1 MKRNKSRAGAALAV
15 IALLGSMGVGGL
27 AHAAPAPKP
36 QVTVADTDQSA
47 ANPALIKKDATTQLS
62 IHKYL
67 GTPVEA
73 KNNGTIQKIE
83 GRTPLQNVQFDL
95 YKVENVDL
103 TTNKG
108 WEAAKALYERKVSVA
123 DLNKGAIE
131 IEGTNFTFSE
141 KTSGTTDASGAATIK
156 AKVGLYLVVENLS
169 ASKDIKDGGKT
180 YTPAQI
186 TGINPFLVT
195 LPMTNPDSRDSWMY
209 DVHVYP
215 KNQAAEMTKAVID
228 GNQGKENQDGYKI
241 GQNIT
246 YRLESTINVVD
257 SNQDGKVDGDDLGY
271 YLVKD
276 QLSEHVKY
284 VSSKLS
290 IIGSDNK
297 TVELLTPQD
306 YAFTNSNNLLSFSI
320 TKDGLNK
327 LAKAAGG
334 KLQTEIVT
342 TVTTMPITGQVKNKA
357 SFYPNNYPWTNSGK
371 TPPKPGE
378 NPPPGDTPPD
388 VPSNEVVS
396 KYGYVVIKKINADKQ
411 PLAGAEFAVFR
422 ATKESDADGYTC
434 KNVDFSKAPIAKTAA
449 ASDAGG
455 LTIVRG
461 LQLSNWRNDS
471 SAKSGAITD
480 EKQFYSYCLVETK
493 SPDGYQLLAEPIEF
507 NLLKEGAVMDLSS
520 SEEAKMTDEAK
531 KNGRALEVVNQP
543 DNLKN
548 KLPLTGGEGIALV
561 SVLGILLVGGGAG
574 YYIYANRRKD
584 V

>member
-36 QVTVADTDQSA
+36 QVTVADKDQSA

-83 GRTPLQNVQFDL
+83 DRTPLQNVQFDL

-108 WEAAKALYERKVSVA
+108 WEAAKALYERKVNVA
-123 DLNKGAIE
+123 DLEKGVQI
-131 IEGTNFTFSE
+131 GDTKFTFTE
-141 KTSGTTDASGAATIK
+141 KKSGTTDASGEAKIQ

-169 ASKDIKDGGKT
+169 ASKDIKGGGKT

-396 KYGYVVIKKINADKQ
+396 KYGDVVIKKINADKQ

-422 ATKESDADGYTC
+422 ATKESDAAGYTC
-434 KNVDFSKAPIAKTAA
+434 KNVDFSKEPIAKTAA

-520 SEEAKMTDEAK
+520 SEEAKMTDEVK

>member
-36 QVTVADTDQSA
+36 QVTVADKDQSA

-83 GRTPLQNVQFDL
+83 DRTPLQNVQFDL

-108 WEAAKALYERKVSVA
+108 WEAAKALYERKVNVA
-123 DLNKGAIE
+123 DLEKGVQIGDAK
-131 IEGTNFTFSE
+131 FTFTE
-141 KTSGTTDASGAATIK
+141 KKSGTTDASGEAKIQ
-156 AKVGLYLVVENLS
+156 AKVGLYLVVENFS

-228 GNQGKENQDGYKI
+228 GNQGEENQDGYKI

-306 YAFTNSNNLLSFSI
+306 YAFTNNNNLLSFSI

-396 KYGYVVIKKINADKQ
+396 KYGDVVIKKINADKQ

-422 ATKESDADGYTC
+422 ATKESDAAGYTC
-434 KNVDFSKAPIAKTAA
+434 KNVDFSKEPIAKTAA

-455 LTIVRG
+455 LAIVRG

-520 SEEAKMTDEAK
+520 SEEAKMTDEVK

>member
-27 AHAAPAPKP
+27 AHAASAPKP
-36 QVTVADTDQSA
+36 QVTVADKDQSA

-83 GRTPLQNVQFDL
+83 DRTPLQNVQFDL

-108 WEAAKALYERKVSVA
+108 WEAAKALYERKVNVA
-123 DLNKGAIE
+123 DLEKGVQIGDAK
-131 IEGTNFTFSE
+131 FTFAKQDKSGITNE
-141 KTSGTTDASGAATIK
+141 KGEAKIQ
-156 AKVGLYLVVENLS
+156 AKVGLYLVIENLS

-306 YAFTNSNNLLSFSI
+306 YAFTNNSNLLSFSI

-327 LAKAAGG
+327 LATAAGG

-396 KYGYVVIKKINADKQ
+396 KYGDVVIKKINADKQ

-422 ATKESDADGYTC
+422 ATKESDAAGYTC
-434 KNVDFSKAPIAKTAA
+434 KNVDFSKEPIAKTAA

-520 SEEAKMTDEAK
+520 SEEAKMTDEVK

>member
-36 QVTVADTDQSA
+36 QVTVADKDQSA

-83 GRTPLQNVQFDL
+83 DRTPLQNVQFDL

-108 WEAAKALYERKVSVA
+108 WEAAKALYERKVNVA
-123 DLNKGAIE
+123 DLEKGVQIGDAK
-131 IEGTNFTFSE
+131 FTFTE
-141 KTSGTTDASGAATIK
+141 KKSGTTDASGEAKIQ

-169 ASKDIKDGGKT
+169 ASKDIKGGGKT

-306 YAFTNSNNLLSFSI
+306 YAFTNSNNLLGFSI

-342 TVTTMPITGQVKNKA
+342 TVATMPVTGQVKNKA

-396 KYGYVVIKKINADKQ
+396 KYGDVVIKKINADKQ

-434 KNVDFSKAPIAKTAA
+434 KNVDFSKEPIAKTAA

-471 SAKSGAITD
+471 SAQSGAITD

-520 SEEAKMTDEAK
+520 SEEAKMIDEVK

>member
-36 QVTVADTDQSA
+36 QAAVAGKDQSA

-83 GRTPLQNVQFDL
+83 DRTPLQNVQFDL

-108 WEAAKALYERKVSVA
+108 WEAAKALYERKVNVA
-123 DLNKGAIE
+123 DLEKGVQI
-131 IEGTNFTFSE
+131 GDTKFTFTE
-141 KTSGTTDASGAATIK
+141 KKSGTTDASGEAKIQ

-169 ASKDIKDGGKT
+169 ASKDIKGGGKT

-228 GNQGKENQDGYKI
+228 GNQGEENQDGYKI

-306 YAFTNSNNLLSFSI
+306 YAFTNNNNLLGFSI

>member
-36 QVTVADTDQSA
+36 QVTVADKDQSA

-83 GRTPLQNVQFDL
+83 DRTPLQNVQFDL

-108 WEAAKALYERKVSVA
+108 WEAAKALYERKVNVA
-123 DLNKGAIE
+123 DLEKGVQIGDAK
-131 IEGTNFTFSE
+131 FTFAKQDNPGITNE
-141 KTSGTTDASGAATIK
+141 KGEAKIQ

-169 ASKDIKDGGKT
+169 ASKDIKGGGKT

-342 TVTTMPITGQVKNKA
+342 AVTTMPITGQVKNKA
-357 SFYPNNYPWTNSGK
+357 SFYPNDYPWTNSGK

-396 KYGYVVIKKINADKQ
+396 KYGDVVIKKINADKQ

-422 ATKESDADGYTC
+422 ATKESDAAGYTC
-434 KNVDFSKAPIAKTAA
+434 KNVDFSKEPIAKTAA

-520 SEEAKMTDEAK
+520 SEEAKMIDEVK

>member
-36 QVTVADTDQSA
+36 QVTVADQDQSA

-83 GRTPLQNVQFDL
+83 DRTPLQNVQFDL

-108 WEAAKALYERKVSVA
+108 WEAAKALYERKVNVA
-123 DLNKGAIE
+123 DLEKGVQIGDAK
-131 IEGTNFTFSE
+131 FTFTE
-141 KTSGTTDASGAATIK
+141 KKSGTTDASGEAKIQ

-186 TGINPFLVT
+186 IGINPFLVT

-396 KYGYVVIKKINADKQ
+396 KYGDVVIKKINADKQ

-422 ATKESDADGYTC
+422 ATKESDAAGYTC
-434 KNVDFSKAPIAKTAA
+434 KNVDFSKEPIAKTAA

-520 SEEAKMTDEAK
+520 SEEAKMTDEVK

>member
-36 QVTVADTDQSA
+36 QVTVADQDQSA

-83 GRTPLQNVQFDL
+83 DRTPLQNVQFDL

-108 WEAAKALYERKVSVA
+108 WEAAKALYERKVNVA
-123 DLNKGAIE
+123 DLEKGVQIGDAK
-131 IEGTNFTFSE
+131 FTFTE
-141 KTSGTTDASGAATIK
+141 KKSGTTDASGEAKIQ

-169 ASKDIKDGGKT
+169 ASKDIKGGGKT

-342 TVTTMPITGQVKNKA
+342 AVTTMPITGQVKNKA

-378 NPPPGDTPPD
+378 TPPSGETPPPD

-396 KYGYVVIKKINADKQ
+396 KYGDVVIKKINADKQ

-422 ATKESDADGYTC
+422 ATKESDAAGYTC
-434 KNVDFSKAPIAKTAA
+434 KNVDFSKAPVAKTAA

-480 EKQFYSYCLVETK
+480 ERQFYSYCLVETK

-520 SEEAKMTDEAK
+520 SEEAKMTDEVK

>member
-36 QVTVADTDQSA
+36 QVTVADKDQSA

-83 GRTPLQNVQFDL
+83 DRTPLQNVQFDL

-108 WEAAKALYERKVSVA
+108 WEAAKALYERKVNVA
-123 DLNKGAIE
+123 DLEKGVQIGDAK
-131 IEGTNFTFSE
+131 FTFAKQDKPGITNE
-141 KTSGTTDASGAATIK
+141 KGEAKIQ

-169 ASKDIKDGGKT
+169 ASKDIKGGGKT

-342 TVTTMPITGQVKNKA
+342 AVTTMPITGQVKNKA
-357 SFYPNNYPWTNSGK
+357 SFYPNDYPWTNSGK
-371 TPPKPGE
+371 TLPKPGE

-396 KYGYVVIKKINADKQ
+396 KYGDVVIKKINADKQ

-422 ATKESDADGYTC
+422 ATKESDAAGYTC
-434 KNVDFSKAPIAKTAA
+434 KNVDFSKEPIAKTAA

-455 LTIVRG
+455 LTIVSG

-507 NLLKEGAVMDLSS
+507 NLLKDGAVMDLSS
-520 SEEAKMTDEAK
+520 SEEAKMIDEVK

>member
-36 QVTVADTDQSA
+36 QVTVADKDQSA

-83 GRTPLQNVQFDL
+83 DRTPLQNVQFDL

-108 WEAAKALYERKVSVA
+108 WEAAKALYERKVNVA
-123 DLNKGAIE
+123 DLEKGVQIGDAK
-131 IEGTNFTFSE
+131 FTFAKQDKPGITNE
-141 KTSGTTDASGAATIK
+141 KGEAKIQ

-169 ASKDIKDGGKT
+169 ASKDIKGGGKT

-342 TVTTMPITGQVKNKA
+342 AVTTMPITGQVKNKA
-357 SFYPNNYPWTNSGK
+357 SFYPNDYPWTNSGK
-371 TPPKPGE
+371 TLPKPGE

-396 KYGYVVIKKINADKQ
+396 KYGDVVIKKINADKQ

-422 ATKESDADGYTC
+422 ATKESDAAGYTC
-434 KNVDFSKAPIAKTAA
+434 KNVDFSKEPIAKTAA

-455 LTIVRG
+455 LTIVSG

-520 SEEAKMTDEAK
+520 SEEAKMIDEVK

>member
-36 QVTVADTDQSA
+36 QAAVAGKDQSA

-83 GRTPLQNVQFDL
+83 DRTPLQNVQFDL

-108 WEAAKALYERKVSVA
+108 WEAAKALYERKVNVA
-123 DLNKGAIE
+123 DLEKGVQIGDAK
-131 IEGTNFTFSE
+131 FTFTE
-141 KTSGTTDASGAATIK
+141 KKSGTTDASGEAKIQ

-169 ASKDIKDGGKT
+169 ASKDIKGGGKT

-306 YAFTNSNNLLSFSI
+306 YAFTNNSNLLSFSI

-327 LAKAAGG
+327 LATAAGG

-396 KYGYVVIKKINADKQ
+396 KYGDVVIKKINADKQ

-520 SEEAKMTDEAK
+520 SEEAKMTDEVK

>member
-36 QVTVADTDQSA
+36 QVTVADQDQSA

-83 GRTPLQNVQFDL
+83 DRTPLQNVQFDL

-108 WEAAKALYERKVSVA
+108 WEAAKALYERKVNVA
-123 DLNKGAIE
+123 DLEKGVQIGDAK
-131 IEGTNFTFSE
+131 FTFTE
-141 KTSGTTDASGAATIK
+141 KKSGTTDASGEAKIQ

-169 ASKDIKDGGKT
+169 ASKDIKGGGKT

-228 GNQGKENQDGYKI
+228 GNQGEENQDGYKI

-306 YAFTNSNNLLSFSI
+306 YAFTNNSNLLSFSI

-327 LAKAAGG
+327 LATAAGG

-396 KYGYVVIKKINADKQ
+396 KYGDVVIKKINADKQ

-520 SEEAKMTDEAK
+520 SEEAKMTDEVK

>member
-396 KYGYVVIKKINADKQ
+396 KYGDVVIKKINADKQ

-422 ATKESDADGYTC
+422 ATKESDAAGYTC
-434 KNVDFSKAPIAKTAA
+434 KNVDFSKEPIAKTAA

-520 SEEAKMTDEAK
+520 SEEAKMTDEVK

>member
-36 QVTVADTDQSA
+36 QVTVADKDQSA

-83 GRTPLQNVQFDL
+83 DRTPLQNVQFDL

-108 WEAAKALYERKVSVA
+108 WEAAKALYERKVNVA
-123 DLNKGAIE
+123 DLEKGVQI
-131 IEGTNFTFSE
+131 GDTKFTFTE
-141 KTSGTTDASGAATIK
+141 KKSGTTDASGEAKIQ

-169 ASKDIKDGGKT
+169 ASKDIKGGGKT

-228 GNQGKENQDGYKI
+228 GNQGEENQDGYKI

-371 TPPKPGE
+371 TPPTPGE

-396 KYGYVVIKKINADKQ
+396 KYGDVVIKKINADKQ

-422 ATKESDADGYTC
+422 ATKESDAAGYTC
-434 KNVDFSKAPIAKTAA
+434 KNVDFSKEPIAKTAA

>member
-36 QVTVADTDQSA
+36 QVTVADKDQSA

-83 GRTPLQNVQFDL
+83 DRTPLQNVQFDL

-108 WEAAKALYERKVSVA
+108 WEAAKALYERKVNVA
-123 DLNKGAIE
+123 DLEKGVQIGDAK
-131 IEGTNFTFSE
+131 FTFAKQDKSGITNE
-141 KTSGTTDASGAATIK
+141 KGEAKIQ
-156 AKVGLYLVVENLS
+156 AKVGLYLVIENLS

-306 YAFTNSNNLLSFSI
+306 YAFTNNSNLLSFSI

-327 LAKAAGG
+327 LATAAGG

-396 KYGYVVIKKINADKQ
+396 KYGDVVIKKINADKQ

-507 NLLKEGAVMDLSS
+507 NLLKESAVMDLSS
-520 SEEAKMTDEAK
+520 SEEAKMTDEVK

>member
-342 TVTTMPITGQVKNKA
+342 AVTTMPITGQVKNKA
-357 SFYPNNYPWTNSGK
+357 SFHPNNYPWTNSGK

-396 KYGYVVIKKINADKQ
+396 KYGDVVIKKINADKQ

-422 ATKESDADGYTC
+422 ATKESDAVGYTC
-434 KNVDFSKAPIAKTAA
+434 KNVDFSKEPIAKTAA

-520 SEEAKMTDEAK
+520 SEEAKMTDEVK

>member
-1 MKRNKSRAGAALAV
+1 MKRNKLRAGAALAV

-36 QVTVADTDQSA
+36 QVTVADKDQSA

-83 GRTPLQNVQFDL
+83 DRTPLQNVQFDL

-108 WEAAKALYERKVSVA
+108 WEAAKALYERKVNVA
-123 DLNKGAIE
+123 DLEKGVQIGDAK
-131 IEGTNFTFSE
+131 FTFTE
-141 KTSGTTDASGAATIK
+141 KKSGTTDASGEAKIQ

-169 ASKDIKDGGKT
+169 ASKDIKGGGKT

-228 GNQGKENQDGYKI
+228 GNQGEENQDGYKI

-342 TVTTMPITGQVKNKA
+342 TVTTMPVTGQVKNKA

-396 KYGYVVIKKINADKQ
+396 KYGDVVIKKINADKQ

-422 ATKESDADGYTC
+422 ATKESDAAGYTC
-434 KNVDFSKAPIAKTAA
+434 KNVDFSKEPIAKTAA

-480 EKQFYSYCLVETK
+480 DKQFYSYCLVETK

-520 SEEAKMTDEAK
+520 SEEAKMTDEVK

>member
-36 QVTVADTDQSA
+36 QAAVAGKDQSA

-83 GRTPLQNVQFDL
+83 DRTPLQNVQFDL

-108 WEAAKALYERKVSVA
+108 WEAAKALYERKVNVA
-123 DLNKGAIE
+123 DLEKGVQIGDAK
-131 IEGTNFTFSE
+131 FTFTE
-141 KTSGTTDASGAATIK
+141 KKSGTTDASGEAKIQ

-169 ASKDIKDGGKT
+169 ASKDIKGGGKT

-306 YAFTNSNNLLSFSI
+306 YAFTNNSNLLSFSI

-327 LAKAAGG
+327 LATAAGG

-396 KYGYVVIKKINADKQ
+396 KYGDVVIKKINADKQ

-422 ATKESDADGYTC
+422 ATKESDAAGYTC
-434 KNVDFSKAPIAKTAA
+434 KNVDFSKAPVAKTAA

-480 EKQFYSYCLVETK
+480 ERQFYSYCLVETK

-520 SEEAKMTDEAK
+520 SEEAKMTDEVK
-531 KNGRALEVVNQP
+531 KYGRALEVVNQP

>member
-1 MKRNKSRAGAALAV
+1 MKRNKLRAGAALAV

-27 AHAAPAPKP
+27 AHAASAPKP
-36 QVTVADTDQSA
+36 QVTVADKDQSA

-83 GRTPLQNVQFDL
+83 DRTPLQNVQFDL

-108 WEAAKALYERKVSVA
+108 WEAAKALYERKVNVA
-123 DLNKGAIE
+123 DLEKGVQIGDAK
-131 IEGTNFTFSE
+131 FTFTKQDKPGITNE
-141 KTSGTTDASGAATIK
+141 KGEAKIQ
-156 AKVGLYLVVENLS
+156 AKVGLFLVVENLS
-169 ASKDIKDGGKT
+169 ASKDIKGGGKT

-228 GNQGKENQDGYKI
+228 GNQGEKDQDGYKI

-306 YAFTNSNNLLSFSI
+306 YAFTNNNNLLSFSI

-342 TVTTMPITGQVKNKA
+342 TVATMPVTGLVKNKA

-371 TPPKPGE
+371 TPPTPGE

-396 KYGYVVIKKINADKQ
+396 KYGDVVIKKINADKQ

-422 ATKESDADGYTC
+422 ATKESEAAGYTC
-434 KNVDFSKAPIAKTAA
+434 KNVDFSKEPIAKTAA

-520 SEEAKMTDEAK
+520 SEEAKMTDEVK

>member
-36 QVTVADTDQSA
+36 QVTVADQDQSA

-83 GRTPLQNVQFDL
+83 DRTPLQNVQFDL

-108 WEAAKALYERKVSVA
+108 WEAAKALYERKVNVA
-123 DLNKGAIE
+123 DLEKGVQIGDAK
-131 IEGTNFTFSE
+131 FTFTE
-141 KTSGTTDASGAATIK
+141 KKSGTTDASGEAKIQ

-169 ASKDIKDGGKT
+169 ASKDIKGGGKT

-228 GNQGKENQDGYKI
+228 GNQGEENQDGYKI

-306 YAFTNSNNLLSFSI
+306 YAFTNNSNLLSFSI

-327 LAKAAGG
+327 LATAAGG

-396 KYGYVVIKKINADKQ
+396 KYGDVVIKKINADKQ

-422 ATKESDADGYTC
+422 ATKESDAAGYTC
-434 KNVDFSKAPIAKTAA
+434 KNVDFSKEPIAKTAA

-520 SEEAKMTDEAK
+520 SEEAKMTDEVK

>member
-36 QVTVADTDQSA
+36 QAAVADKDQSA

-83 GRTPLQNVQFDL
+83 DRTPLQNVQFDL

-108 WEAAKALYERKVSVA
+108 WEAAKALYERKVNVA
-123 DLNKGAIE
+123 DLEKGVQI
-131 IEGTNFTFSE
+131 GDTKFTFTE
-141 KTSGTTDASGAATIK
+141 KKSGTTDASGEAKIQ

-169 ASKDIKDGGKT
+169 ASKDIKGGGKT

-228 GNQGKENQDGYKI
+228 GNQGEENQDGYKI

-306 YAFTNSNNLLSFSI
+306 YAFTNNNNLLGFSI

-378 NPPPGDTPPD
+378 TPPSGETPPPD

-396 KYGYVVIKKINADKQ
+396 KYGDVVIKKINADKQ

-422 ATKESDADGYTC
+422 ATKESDAAGYTC
-434 KNVDFSKAPIAKTAA
+434 KNVDFSKAPVAKTAA

-480 EKQFYSYCLVETK
+480 ERQFYSYCLVETK

-531 KNGRALEVVNQP
+531 KNGRALEVVNQL

>member
-36 QVTVADTDQSA
+36 QVTVADKDQSA

-83 GRTPLQNVQFDL
+83 DRTPLQNVQFDL

-108 WEAAKALYERKVSVA
+108 WEAAKALYERKVNVA
-123 DLNKGAIE
+123 DLEKGVQI
-131 IEGTNFTFSE
+131 GDTKFTFTE
-141 KTSGTTDASGAATIK
+141 KKSGTTDASGEAKIQ

-169 ASKDIKDGGKT
+169 ASKDIKGGGKT

-342 TVTTMPITGQVKNKA
+342 AVTTMPITGQVKNKA

-371 TPPKPGE
+371 TPPTPGE

-396 KYGYVVIKKINADKQ
+396 KYGDVVIKKINADKQ

-422 ATKESDADGYTC
+422 ATKESDAAGYTC
-434 KNVDFSKAPIAKTAA
+434 KNVDFSKEPIAKTAA

-520 SEEAKMTDEAK
+520 SEEAKMTDEVK

>member
-1 MKRNKSRAGAALAV
+1 MKRNKLRAGAALAV

-36 QVTVADTDQSA
+36 QVTVADKDQSA

-83 GRTPLQNVQFDL
+83 DRTPLQNVQFDL

-108 WEAAKALYERKVSVA
+108 WEAAKALYERKVNVA
-123 DLNKGAIE
+123 DLEKGVQIGDAK
-131 IEGTNFTFSE
+131 FTFTE
-141 KTSGTTDASGAATIK
+141 KKSGTTDASGEAKIQ

-169 ASKDIKDGGKT
+169 ASKDIKGGGKT

-306 YAFTNSNNLLSFSI
+306 YAFTNNSNLLSFSI

-327 LAKAAGG
+327 LATAAGG

-396 KYGYVVIKKINADKQ
+396 KYGDVVIKKINADKQ

>member
-27 AHAAPAPKP
+27 AHAASAPKP
-36 QVTVADTDQSA
+36 QAAVAGKDQSA

-83 GRTPLQNVQFDL
+83 DRTPLQNVQFDL

-108 WEAAKALYERKVSVA
+108 WEAAKALYERKVNVA
-123 DLNKGAIE
+123 DLEKGVQIGDAK
-131 IEGTNFTFSE
+131 FTFTE
-141 KTSGTTDASGAATIK
+141 KKSGTTDASGEAKIQ
-156 AKVGLYLVVENLS
+156 AKVGLYLVIENLS

-306 YAFTNSNNLLSFSI
+306 YAFTNNSNLLSFSI

-327 LAKAAGG
+327 LATAAGG

-396 KYGYVVIKKINADKQ
+396 KYGDVVIKKINADKQ

-520 SEEAKMTDEAK
+520 SEEAKMTDEVK